1 MENLE
6 GLDLVNDLLSVEL
19 NTTVRGDEYKG
30 WKRDIE
36 DGGTCKFYLNAADCK
51 RLSEAFA
58 VMAANLKDIR

>member
-1 MENLE
+1 ME

-19 NTTVRGDEYKG
+19 IATVAGDEYKG

-58 VMAANLKDIR
+58 AMAANLKDIR

>member
-19 NTTVRGDEYKG
+19 NATVRGDEYKG

-58 VMAANLKDIR
+58 AMAANLKDIR